1 MLNLA
6 RTPAMAAS
14 HSPTTSPSSSGSC
27 AARSTTRAGSAPIPA
42 RSPFCSPPPPPIP
55 HYSTTAATATG
66 YSLRGESSGFP
77 RSSGPPA
84 TPAIAA
90 DQRARGGGCVAA
102 SACAG
107 GGESA
112 GSVLDSALFV
122 GPGPDSGPYLK
133 ASSSP
138 LGLTKPIVV
147 NKAQEGSER
156 KKKNRWLSC
165 LPQQAASRFLGS

>member
-1 MLNLA
+1 
-6 RTPAMAAS
+6 MAAS

-27 AARSTTRAGSAPIPA
+27 AARSTTRAGS
-42 RSPFCSPPPPPIP
+42 PPSQHDLSFAPPPIP

-84 TPAIAA
+84 PPAIAA